1 MRNRFIRRWP
11 LVGLLAI
18 ALALSAACV
27 TDEYAEETD
36 YILGELAKDSAP
48 SGPLTFDDEVIVY
61 APDVPDLLADVRS
74 APVEADK
81 RGVVSDYLTQQDRI
95 DCILDDIEESAENQ
109 TDVACQGTILVK
121 KVATDDLP
129 GVTEVLDSINTRED
143 EPTKRGYLSDYIST
157 WTSNQ
162 RIERVGESLEQMK
175 RTKGIPVFGALVTAI
190 HNFPIM
196 FEGEVLV
203 PQEDISDLID
213 EYHSYDTDD
222 ARRRVVSDYLNR

>member
-1 MRNRFIRRWP
+1 MLNTLVRRWS
-11 LVGLLAI
+11 LVGLI
-18 ALALSAACV
+18 VVALGLSAACV
-27 TDEYAEETD
+27 AEEYGEETD
-36 YILGELAKDSAP
+36 FILAELEKDSAP

-74 APVEADK
+74 ANVEADK
-81 RGVVSDYLTQQDRI
+81 REVVSDYLTKQGRI
-95 DCILDDIEESAENQ
+95 DCILEDIVESSEND

-121 KVATDDLP
+121 RETDDGLP
-129 GVTEVLDSINTRED
+129 GLTEVLEGINTRED

-175 RTKGIPVFGALVTAI
+175 RTSDIPLFGALVTSI

-203 PQEDISDLID
+203 PQEQIADLID

-222 ARRRVVSDYLNR
+222 ARRRVVSDYLSR

>member
-1 MRNRFIRRWP
+1 MLNTLVRRWS
-11 LVGLLAI
+11 LV
-18 ALALSAACV
+18 ALIVVALGLSAACV
-27 TDEYAEETD
+27 AEEYGEETD
-36 YILGELAKDSAP
+36 FILAELAKDSAP

-61 APDVPDLLADVRS
+61 APDVPDLLAEVRS
-74 APVEADK
+74 ANVEADK
-81 RGVVSDYLTQQDRI
+81 REVVSDYLTKQGRI
-95 DCILDDIEESAENQ
+95 DCILEDIVESSEND

-121 KVATDDLP
+121 READDGLP
-129 GVTEVLDSINTRED
+129 GLTEVLEGINTRED
-143 EPTKRGYLSDYIST
+143 EPTKRGYLSDYIGT

-175 RTKGIPVFGALVTAI
+175 RTRDIPLFGALVTSI

-203 PQEDISDLID
+203 PQEQIADLIE

-222 ARRRVVSDYLNR
+222 ARRRVVSDYLSR

>member
-1 MRNRFIRRWP
+1 MFNRLVRRWS
-11 LVGLLAI
+11 LVGLI
-18 ALALSAACV
+18 VVALGLSAACV
-27 TDEYAEETD
+27 AEEYGEETD
-36 YILGELAKDSAP
+36 FILAELEKDSAP

-74 APVEADK
+74 ASLEADK
-81 RGVVSDYLTQQDRI
+81 REAVSDYLTKQGRI
-95 DCILDDIEESAENQ
+95 DCILEDIEESAENDS
-109 TDVACQGTILVK
+109 DVACQGTILVK
-121 KVATDDLP
+121 RESEDGLP
-129 GVTEVLDSINTRED
+129 GLAEVLEGINTRDD
-143 EPTKRGYLSDYIST
+143 EPTKRGYLSDYIT
-157 WTSNQ
+157 NWTSNQ

-175 RTKGIPVFGALVTAI
+175 RTRDIPLFGMLVTSI

-203 PQEDISDLID
+203 PEDQIADLID